1 MHVQYICIIQCTVVS
16 GKGML
21 AVMYVL
27 TPDAIS
33 TCPHCRCSFLSS
45 KCLSRKGQLLETVKK
60 EWNSELAA
68 TLAVDL
74 CVCWRLSCTALYIGA
89 VHEHLYTAHQGR
101 RAHLFLAKNYIQIS
115 DLYSIYIQ
123 ISNSPIWWICL
134 LFLVNIFCQLTC
146 GPVHLHAINLIISI
160 N

>member
-1 MHVQYICIIQCTVVS
+1 MYMHVLAYCIYICIIQYTLYMHVQYICIIQCTLYMHVQYICIIQYTLYMHVLYICIIQYTLYMHVLYICIIQYTLYMHVLYICIIQCTVVS

-33 TCPHCRCSFLSS
+33 TCCPHCRCSFLSS

-74 CVCWRLSCTALYIGA
+74 CVC
-89 VHEHLYTAHQGR
+89 
-101 RAHLFLAKNYIQIS
+101 
-115 DLYSIYIQ
+115 
-123 ISNSPIWWICL
+123 
-134 LFLVNIFCQLTC
+134 
-146 GPVHLHAINLIISI
+146 
-160 N
+160 